1 MNGVSGRFIICSNT
15 FTRFTRSA
23 AEEFHSHGDVAIPT
37 PRLNAQVSR
46 LNWWAEDVIH
56 KTHTVAIGG
65 EILGATKNEY
75 TLAMT
80 VCLNCSEKFSDF
92 GTMLFE

>member
-1 MNGVSGRFIICSNT
+1 MGIISTSISSLPQDQPLQTKRTFRSCEWSGSFVLCSNT

-37 PRLNAQVSR
+37 PRVNAQVSR
-46 LNWWAEDVIH
+46 LNWWAEYVIH

-65 EILGATKNEY
+65 EILGQK
-75 TLAMT
+75 
-80 VCLNCSEKFSDF
+80 
-92 GTMLFE
+92 